1 MRRAGAIIALLL
13 LPLLAAAP
21 ANEASG
27 AAPNHL
33 WYRVTVFGTFE
44 ETMEGISP
52 SGIIFEKEYVA
63 WKLRSN
69 TATTVSR
76 GRGGLSVHIN
86 LKGRIDAYDRSSSAD
101 ISAVNTGERCTQRAR
116 FGYWAGAVDPVTASL
131 SGSVHG
137 IVTKPQFG
145 LTGGGEIEIES
156 TTTFTC
162 QDLPGG
168 GSSTTR
174 ETRPLHLSSL
184 TPVLLPPRQVF
195 DRGLSSA
202 SRIRFGRFFSV
213 QGTHVITE
221 PLGSLFVGAVGNW
234 VRRWEIEI
242 WFSPC
247 PRLRC

>member
-1 MRRAGAIIALLL
+1 MVALLL

-33 WYRVTVFGTFE
+33 WYRATVFGTFE
-44 ETMEGISP
+44 ETMEGISN
-52 SGIIFEKEYVA
+52 SGIIFEQEYVA
-63 WKLRSN
+63 WQLSSN

-76 GRGGLSVHIN
+76 SRGGLAVGIN
-86 LKGRIDAYDRSSSAD
+86 LKGRIDVYNRSSSAD
-101 ISAVNTGERCTQRAR
+101 IRAVNTGGRCTQRAR
-116 FGYWAGAVDPVTASL
+116 VRYWDGDADPVRATL

-145 LTGGGEIEIES
+145 LTGGGEIDME
-156 TTTFTC
+156 TTITFTC

-195 DRGLSSA
+195 DHGLSSA
-202 SRIRFGRFFSV
+202 SRIRFGRFFAV
-213 QGTHVITE
+213 HGTYVISK
-221 PLGSLFVGAVGNW
+221 PLGTLFVGAIGNW

-242 WFSPC
+242 WFTPC
-247 PRLRC
+247 PSLRC

>member
-1 MRRAGAIIALLL
+1 VRRAGAIVALLL
-13 LPLLAAAP
+13 PFLAAAP

-27 AAPNHL
+27 AAPSHL
-33 WYRVTVFGTFE
+33 WYRATVFGTFE

-52 SGIIFEKEYVA
+52 SGIIFEQEYAA
-63 WKLRSN
+63 WQLRSN

-76 GRGGLSVHIN
+76 SRGGLSVGIN
-86 LKGRIDAYDRSSSAD
+86 LKGRIDAYDRSSSSD
-101 ISAVNTGERCTQRAR
+101 IRAANTSQRCTQRAR
-116 FGYWAGAVDPVTASL
+116 SGYWAPAAGPVTGQL
-131 SGSVHG
+131 SGSVQG
-137 IVTKPQFG
+137 ILTKPQFG
-145 LTGGGEIEIES
+145 LTAGGEIEVES

-162 QDLPGG
+162 QDTPGG
-168 GSSTTR
+168 GSSTT
-174 ETRPLHLSSL
+174 TATSPLPLSGL
-184 TPVLLPPRQVF
+184 APVLLPPRQVF
-195 DRGLSSA
+195 DRGLSST